1 MPSIDEILQQGL
13 NPFDT
18 VSFTTGNFWQEQQ
31 DHSPSINSI
40 HARELA
46 SIAAVLEQVAK
57 DHRPRTIMLTG
68 DSGSGK
74 SYLLKRLKQEFNSQA
89 FFAYIGPWADSNYIW
104 RHTLRHTVDSLMKVP
119 KYQED
124 SQLVLWMKSLSAFS
138 DGSLMKRLLGERKQ
152 FINDLRETCPSG
164 IYNAKEFFG
173 VLYDLNNPKLKMTA
187 YDWLRGDDLDPD
199 DLKALGVK
207 KAIDSEDAAQNILSN
222 FGIISADT
230 NPIVLCFDQ
239 LDNIPRLEDGFLDLQ
254 ALFNVNSSIH
264 NYSPNNFLVIVS
276 TIKNTWKRNSE
287 MVQSA
292 DRVRISETVD
302 LKEISLE
309 QAEEL
314 WATRLYP
321 LRQQAIP
328 KPASPIYPLT
338 RQQLETEYPRGRT
351 TPRSALVLGR
361 QLIGQHKE
369 NLVLASPNVA
379 QQRLTL
385 VKSPVQQDGLAAFKL
400 VWKQEL
406 DKTAQKITRIRD
418 YDGPELIKMLQEAA
432 LALEISGIK
441 PKLLS
446 DSATFASSS
455 LSYQD
460 GQNRIGL
467 VWVENPNMSSFFHL
481 MEACQKVISKKFCQT
496 LYLIRNEGVG
506 QYTHQGNKIYQQIF
520 TGSPHRHVQPDLKS
534 LHYLA
539 SYHNLVNA
547 ACSGE
552 LVVANKTPT
561 LQELETLIRDAKIL
575 SSCPLLQELGIVVS
589 DGGDGQEDTREKLL
603 REVKDFLLNIV
614 STQQMIGREI
624 LRQNA
629 RSQFRKIDE
638 SEIEQLID
646 RLCQEKFMTIVNP
659 NDPRAQQSIY
669 WVPQE

>member
-13 NPFDT
+13 NPFDP
-18 VSFTTGNFWQEQQ
+18 VSFATGNFWQEQL
-31 DHSPSINSI
+31 DLAPSINSI
-40 HARELA
+40 HERELA
-46 SIAAVLEQVAK
+46 RVAAVLEQVAQ

-119 KYQED
+119 NYQKD
-124 SQLVLWMKSLSAFS
+124 SQLVLWMKSLSTFS

-152 FINDLRETCPSG
+152 FIWDLRETYQSG

-187 YDWLRGDDLDPD
+187 YDWLRGDDLEVD

-207 KAIDSEDAAQNILSN
+207 NAIDSEDAAQKIMMN

-239 LDNIPRLEDGFLDLQ
+239 LDNIPRLQDNFLDIQ
-254 ALFNVNSSIH
+254 SLFNVNSSLH
-264 NYSPNNFLVIVS
+264 NYSPNNLMAIVS
-276 TIKNTWKRNSE
+276 IIKNTWKRNSE

-292 DRVRISETVD
+292 DRVRINETVD
-302 LKEISLE
+302 LKEISLD

-328 KPASPIYPLT
+328 KPASPLYPLT
-338 RQQLETEYPRGRT
+338 RQQLEAEYPRGRT
-351 TPRSALVLGR
+351 TPRSALVLGC

-369 NLVLASPNVA
+369 NLVIAAPNVA
-379 QQRLTL
+379 QPLTM
-385 VKSPVQQDGLAAFKL
+385 VTSPVPQDELAAFKL
-400 VWKQEL
+400 VWKQEF
-406 DKTAQKITRIRD
+406 DKTAAKITRIRD
-418 YDGPELIKMLQEAA
+418 YDGPELIKILQEA
-432 LALEISGIK
+432 LQALEISGIK
-441 PKLLS
+441 QKLLS
-446 DSATFASSS
+446 DSGTFASYS

-460 GQNRIGL
+460 GQNRVGL
-467 VWVENPNMSSFFHL
+467 VWAENPNMSSFFRL

-520 TGSPHRHVQPDLKS
+520 RGSPHRHIQPELES

-539 SYHNLVNA
+539 TYHNLVNA

-552 LVVANKTPT
+552 LVVANQTPT
-561 LQELETLIRDAKIL
+561 LPELEILIRDSGIL
-575 SSCPLLQELGIVVS
+575 SSCRLLQDLGIVVS
-589 DGGDGQEDTREKLL
+589 DGGDEDKDTRDKLL
-603 REVKDFLLNIV
+603 QEVEDFLLNIV
-614 STQQMIGREI
+614 STQQTIGREI
-624 LRQNA
+624 LIENA
-629 RSQFRKIDE
+629 RSQFPQINE
-638 SEIEQLID
+638 SKIEQSID
-646 RLCQEKFMTIVNP
+646 LLCQSNRLNIVNP
-659 NDPRAQQSIY
+659 DDGIEKQSIY
-669 WVPQE
+669 SIVRE

>member
-1 MPSIDEILQQGL
+1 MPSIDEIIQQRL
-13 NPFDT
+13 NPFDP
-18 VSFTTGNFWQEQQ
+18 VSFATGNFWQEQL
-31 DHSPSINSI
+31 DLSPSINSI
-40 HARELA
+40 HERELA

-152 FINDLRETCPSG
+152 FINDLRATYPLG

-207 KAIDSEDAAQNILSN
+207 KAIHSEDAAQNILIN

-239 LDNIPRLEDGFLDLQ
+239 LDNIPRLQDNFLDIQ

-264 NYSPNNFLVIVS
+264 NYSPNNLLAIVS
-276 TIKNTWKRNSE
+276 IIKNTWKRNSE

-292 DRVRISETVD
+292 DRVRINETVD
-302 LKEISLE
+302 LKEISLDR
-309 QAEEL
+309 AEEL

-328 KPASPIYPLT
+328 KPASPLYPLT
-338 RQQLETEYPRGRT
+338 RQQLEAEYPRGRT
-351 TPRSALVLGR
+351 TPRSVLVLGR
-361 QLIGQHKE
+361 QLIGQYKE
-369 NLVLASPNVA
+369 NLVIDVA
-379 QQRLTL
+379 GPQLTL
-385 VKSPVQQDGLAAFKL
+385 VKSPVQQDALAAFKL
-400 VWKQEL
+400 VWKQEF
-406 DKTAQKITRIRD
+406 DKTAEKVTRIRD
-418 YDGPELIKMLQEAA
+418 YDGPELIKMLQEA
-432 LALEISGIK
+432 LKALEISGIK

-446 DSATFASSS
+446 DSATFASYS

-460 GQNRIGL
+460 GQNRVGL
-467 VWVENPNMSSFFHL
+467 VWAENPNMSSFFRL
-481 MEACQKVISKKFCQT
+481 MEACQKVIQKKFCQT

-506 QYTHQGNKIYQQIF
+506 QYTHQGNKMYQQIF
-520 TGSPHRHVQPDLKS
+520 AGSAHSHIKPDLES

-539 SYHNLVNA
+539 TYHNLVNA

-561 LQELETLIRDAKIL
+561 LQELEVLLRDSQIM
-575 SSCPLLQELGIVVS
+575 SYCPLLQDLGIVTS
-589 DGGDGQEDTREKLL
+589 DGGEAEVDERDKLL

-614 STQQMIGREI
+614 STQQTIGPEI

-629 RSQFRKIDE
+629 RSQFPQINK
-638 SEIEQLID
+638 SEIEQLIEQ
-646 RLCQEKFMTIVNP
+646 LCQEKYMTIVNP
-659 NDPRAQQSIY
+659 NDPPEQESISG
-669 WVPQE
+669 VSQE

>member
-13 NPFDT
+13 NPFDP
-18 VSFTTGNFWQEQQ
+18 VSFATGNFWQEQQ
-31 DHSPSINSI
+31 DLAPSINSI

-46 SIAAVLEQVAK
+46 KVAAVLEQVAK

-74 SYLLKRLKQEFNSQA
+74 SYLLKRLKQEFNRQA

-104 RHTLRHTVDSLMKVP
+104 RHTLRHTVNSLMKVP
-119 KYQED
+119 NYQKD

-152 FINDLRETCPSG
+152 FISDLRETYPSG

-187 YDWLRGDDLDPD
+187 YDWLRGDDLDGD

-207 KAIDSEDAAQNILSN
+207 NAIDSEDAAQNILIN

-239 LDNIPRLEDGFLDLQ
+239 LDNIPRLQDNFLDIQ

-264 NYSPNNFLVIVS
+264 NFSPNNLLAIVS
-276 TIKNTWKRNSE
+276 IIKNTWKRNSE

-292 DRVRISETVD
+292 DRVRINETVD
-302 LKEISLE
+302 LKEISLK

-328 KPASPIYPLT
+328 KPASPLYPLT
-338 RQQLETEYPRGRT
+338 RQHLEAEYPRGRT
-351 TPRSALVLGR
+351 TPRSALVLGC

-369 NLVLASPNVA
+369 NLVMAGSNVA
-379 QQRLTL
+379 QPLTM
-385 VKSPVQQDGLAAFKL
+385 VTSPVPQDDLAAFKL
-400 VWKQEL
+400 VWKQEF
-406 DKTAQKITRIRD
+406 DKTAAKITRIRD
-418 YDGPELIKMLQEAA
+418 YDGPELIKMLQEALQA
-432 LALEISGIK
+432 LRISGIK
-441 PKLLS
+441 SKLLS
-446 DSATFASSS
+446 SSATFASHS

-460 GQNRIGL
+460 GQNRVGL
-467 VWVENPNMSSFFHL
+467 VWVENPNMSSFFRL

-506 QYTHQGNKIYQQIF
+506 QYSHQGNKIYQQIF
-520 TGSPHRHVQPDLKS
+520 RGSPHRHIQPDLES
-534 LHYLA
+534 LRYLA
-539 SYHNLVNA
+539 TYHNLVNA

-552 LVVANKTPT
+552 LVVASQTPT
-561 LQELETLIRDAKIL
+561 LPELETLIRDSQIL
-575 SSCPLLQELGIVVS
+575 SCCRLLQDLGIVVS
-589 DGGDGQEDTREKLL
+589 DGGDDGQDTRDKLL
-603 REVKDFLLNIV
+603 QAVEDFLLNIV
-614 STQQMIGREI
+614 TTQQTIGHDI
-624 LRQNA
+624 LLENT
-629 RSQFRKIDE
+629 RSQFPQINA
-638 SEIEQLID
+638 SEISQLCEQL
-646 RLCQEKFMTIVNP
+646 CQSNRIKIVNP
-659 NDPRAQQSIY
+659 DDGIDKQSIY
-669 WVPQE
+669 SIVL

>member
-1 MPSIDEILQQGL
+1 MPSIDEIIKQGL
-13 NPFDT
+13 NPFDP
-18 VSFTTGNFWQEQQ
+18 VSFATGNFWQEQQ
-31 DHSPSINSI
+31 EQAPSINSI
-40 HARELA
+40 HERELA

-119 KYQED
+119 KYQQD

-152 FINDLRETCPSG
+152 FINDLRATYQSG

-207 KAIDSEDAAQNILSN
+207 KAIESEDAAQKILMN

-239 LDNIPRLEDGFLDLQ
+239 LDNIPRLEDNFLDIQ
-254 ALFNVNSSIH
+254 ALFNVNSSLH
-264 NYSPNNFLVIVS
+264 NFSPNNLLAIVS
-276 TIKNTWKRNSE
+276 IIKNTWKRNSE

-292 DRVRISETVD
+292 DRVRINETVD
-302 LKEISLE
+302 LKEISLD

-328 KPASPIYPLT
+328 KPPSPLYPLT
-338 RQQLETEYPRGRT
+338 RQQLEAEYPRGRT
-351 TPRSALVLGR
+351 TPRSALVLGS
-361 QLIGQHKE
+361 QLIQQYKE
-369 NLVLASPNVA
+369 NLRYGVANVS
-379 QQRLTL
+379 QQ
-385 VKSPVQQDGLAAFKL
+385 KSNLIKFPLQQDYLAAFKL
-400 VWKQEL
+400 VWKQEF
-406 DKTAQKITRIRD
+406 DKTAEKITRIRD
-418 YDGPELIKMLQEAA
+418 YDGPELIKMLQEA
-432 LALEISGIK
+432 LKALEISGLK

-446 DSATFASSS
+446 DSAKFASYS

-460 GQNRIGL
+460 GQNRVGL
-467 VWVENPNMSSFFHL
+467 VWAENPNMSSFFRL
-481 MEACQKVISKKFCQT
+481 MEACQKVIQKKFCQT

-520 TGSPHRHVQPDLKS
+520 TGSPHRHIEPDLES
-534 LHYLA
+534 LYYLA
-539 SYHNLVNA
+539 TYHNLVNA

-561 LQELETLIRDAKIL
+561 LQELEVLLRDSQL
-575 SSCPLLQELGIVVS
+575 MSYCRLLQELGIVAS
-589 DGGDGQEDTREKLL
+589 EGGDEEEDTRDKLL
-603 REVKDFLLNIV
+603 GEVKEFLLNIV
-614 STQQMIGREI
+614 STQQMTEREM
-624 LRQNA
+624 LRKNA
-629 RSQFRKIDE
+629 CSQFPQIDE
-638 SEIEQLID
+638 SEIEKLIV

-659 NDPRAQQSIY
+659 NDPPEQQSIY